1 MELSEATSYASSVCS
16 RHLPVSGGYFTVRC
30 PYTRVFSAAPMLW
43 KKKAEIGR
51 EHSLTEEYYL
61 DSAFLF
67 IHRWKP
73 AEPVYLALNVKLDG
87 R

>member
-1 MELSEATSYASSVCS
+1 M
-16 RHLPVSGGYFTVRC
+16 RC
-30 PYTRVFSAAPMLW
+30 PYTRVFPAPPMLW

-73 AEPVYLALNVKLDG
+73 AEFGIPRPERQDRWALGDSGFFWLFEDEG
-87 R
+87 RAPETGKSSQEP